1 MNRLLHRCRRRSFAA
16 TRVLPL
22 ALLVAALAALP
33 GCAVGGILGEAFAPK
48 IPAQHKLA
56 PVPTLIMVEDR
67 SLLLEDP
74 DLTAFIANAIAADL
88 RREKALKG
96 AEIIRPSAVA
106 KLMGEFGRE
115 FENMAI
121 DAVGQRVGASQVLY
135 VNIRQVRL
143 MRAPGL
149 YQPAAVAEVKVVDAV
164 SRKRVFPRQESA
176 EGIATGPR
184 GVPVVAELPPDA
196 ADTGD
201 RAYEAAIRQRI
212 SRVLATEVAELFY
225 AHKRRQPGDRL
236 PG

>member
-1 MNRLLHRCRRRSFAA
+1 MNRLPHRCRRSRGQAA
-16 TRVLPL
+16 RGLSL

-56 PVPTLIMVEDR
+56 AVPTLIMVEDR

-74 DLTAFIANAIAADL
+74 DLTTFIANAIAADL
-88 RREKALKG
+88 RREKALQG
-96 AEIIRPSAVA
+96 AEIIRPSEVA
-106 KLMGEFGRE
+106 KLMGEYGSD
-115 FENMAI
+115 FEKMAI

-135 VNIRQVRL
+135 VNIRQIRL

-149 YQPAAVAEVKVVDAV
+149 YQPAAVAEVKVVNAV

-176 EGIATGPR
+176 EGIASGPR
-184 GVPVVAELPPDA
+184 GVPVMAELPPDA

-201 RAYEAAIRQRI
+201 RSQEAAIRQKL

-225 AHKRRQPGDRL
+225 AHQRRQPGDRL